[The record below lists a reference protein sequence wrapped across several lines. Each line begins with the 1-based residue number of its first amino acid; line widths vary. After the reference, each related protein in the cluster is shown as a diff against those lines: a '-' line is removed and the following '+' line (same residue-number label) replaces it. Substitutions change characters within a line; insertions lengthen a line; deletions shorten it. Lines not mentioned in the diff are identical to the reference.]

1 MQGAFKYH
9 QYQVVGRHLPTEH
22 NENPELYRM
31 KLWASDTV
39 AAKSKF
45 WCVAVSVAPPPSPM
59 EARHPCLCS
68 AALGLRYPRAAAAP
82 VRQLSAAGPRR
93 PFAFGH
99 SPLHTPLRF
108 FILHLAGTSCGS
120 CGR

>member
-1 MQGAFKYH
+1 VQGAFKYH

-45 WCVAVSVAPPPSPM
+45 WCFASSAAPPPPLPS
-59 EARHPCLCS
+59 R
-68 AALGLRYPRAAAAP
+68 
-82 VRQLSAAGPRR
+82 GP
-93 PFAFGH
+93 
-99 SPLHTPLRF
+99 SPLPLLRGAWPASSPRNCSF
-108 FILHLAGTSCGS
+108 HSDTCHHLPVM
-120 CGR
+120 